1 VRTIELSNHPADAL
15 RLARQRRADG
25 GLQGRA
31 DGGLQGRADSRRE
44 ARANGGPQ
52 ALADSGPQAW
62 ADSGPQ
68 AWAEFAEALARHQ
81 LLLGR
86 ASNARDRARDHRRWL
101 TWLRAALAVR
111 KLRRL
116 GPVPPAPPG
125 RSGRPGRA
133 GRPAPRFP
141 SAAVTAPSDTEEKLA
156 AGVAGEQQAAREFGR
171 VLGDDWVLVR
181 GYCNKRG
188 EIDHLLLGPPG
199 LIAVESKHLNATVY
213 CDGDDWRFE
222 KFDRSGNVVERG
234 SLSDRGGRS
243 PSVQLNEPAD
253 MLEEFL
259 STRAGKVSV
268 LRVVLLTHPGSR
280 RGACRKL
287 TMHIATSATLL
298 AGQLKD
304 MPPVLSASQRA
315 RLEELIAR
323 DHRFHQARRP
333 PRPAAGP
340 PRGARTGRSARSAS
354 R

>member
-1 VRTIELSNHPADAL
+1 MRTIELSNHPADAL

-31 DGGLQGRADSRRE
+31 DGGLQGRADSRRQ
-44 ARANGGPQ
+44 ARADGGP
-52 ALADSGPQAW
+52 LAR
-62 ADSGPQ
+62 
-68 AWAEFAEALARHQ
+68 AEFAEALARHQ
-81 LLLGR
+81 LLVRR

-101 TWLRAALAVR
+101 TWLRAALTVR

-116 GPVPPAPPG
+116 APVPPA
-125 RSGRPGRA
+125 RPGRPA
-133 GRPAPRFP
+133 RPFR

-156 AGVAGEQQAAREFGR
+156 AGVAGEQQAARDFGR

-222 KFDRSGNVVERG
+222 KFDRAGNLVERG

-243 PSVQLNEPAD
+243 PSIQLNEPAD

-280 RGACRKL
+280 RGTCRKP
-287 TMHIATSATLL
+287 TVHIVTSATLL
-298 AGQLKD
+298 AGQLND

-333 PRPAAGP
+333 PRPAARP
-340 PRGARTGRSARSAS
+340 PRGARTARSARSAS

>member
-25 GLQGRA
+25 GPRGRA
-31 DGGLQGRADSRRE
+31 DSGRRGRADSR
-44 ARANGGPQ
+44 PQ
-52 ALADSGPQAW
+52 DR
-62 ADSGPQ
+62 
-68 AWAEFAEALARHQ
+68 AEFAEALARHK
-81 LLLGR
+81 LLVRR
-86 ASNARDRARDHRRWL
+86 ASNARDKARDQRRWL

-116 GPVPPAPPG
+116 TPVAPAPP
-125 RSGRPGRA
+125 PV
-133 GRPAPRFP
+133 AP
-141 SAAVTAPSDTEEKLA
+141 APSDAEEKLV
-156 AGVAGEQQAAREFGR
+156 AGVTGEQQAAGEFGR

-222 KFDRSGNVVERG
+222 KFDRAGNLVERG

-259 STRAGKVSV
+259 GTRASKVSM
-268 LRVVLLTHPGSR
+268 LRVVLLTHPNSR
-280 RGACRKL
+280 RGKCRKP
-287 TMHIATSATLL
+287 TVHIATSATRL
-298 AGQLKD
+298 ADQLND

-315 RLEELIAR
+315 RLEQLIAR
-323 DHRFHQARRP
+323 DHRFHEARRP
-333 PRPAAGP
+333 PRAAAR
-340 PRGARTGRSARSAS
+340 PRGARTARSARSAS

>member
-25 GLQGRA
+25 RLRGRA
-31 DGGLQGRADSRRE
+31 DGGLRGRAD
-44 ARANGGPQ
+44 GGPQ
-52 ALADSGPQAW
+52 DR
-62 ADSGPQ
+62 
-68 AWAEFAEALARHQ
+68 AEFAEALARHQ
-81 LLLGR
+81 LLVRR
-86 ASNARDRARDHRRWL
+86 AANARDRARDHRRWL
-101 TWLRAALAVR
+101 TWLRAMLAVR

-116 GPVPPAPPG
+116 TPVPALTPVRPVPRQPPV
-125 RSGRPGRA
+125 
-133 GRPAPRFP
+133 RPADG
-141 SAAVTAPSDTEEKLA
+141 TAPSDVEEKLA

-199 LIAVESKHLNATVY
+199 LIAIESKHLNATVS

-222 KFDRSGNVVERG
+222 KFDRAGNLVERG
-234 SLSDRGGRS
+234 NLSDRGGRS

-287 TMHIATSATLL
+287 TVHIATSATLL

-333 PRPAAGP
+333 PRPAARP

>member
-1 VRTIELSNHPADAL
+1 MPTAARIRLALRKGGVVRTIELSNHPADAL

-25 GLQGRA
+25 GLRGRPGSGRQGRA
-31 DGGLQGRADSRRE
+31 ANGSHGRADS
-44 ARANGGPQ
+44 GPE
-52 ALADSGPQAW
+52 DR
-62 ADSGPQ
+62 
-68 AWAEFAEALARHQ
+68 AEFADAFARHQ
-81 LLLGR
+81 LLVRR
-86 ASNARDRARDHRRWL
+86 ASGARDRARDQRRWL
-101 TWLRAALAVR
+101 TWLRGVLAVR
-111 KLRRL
+111 KLRQL
-116 GPVPPAPPG
+116 TPEPPVPWAP
-125 RSGRPGRA
+125 RV
-133 GRPAPRFP
+133 RPAGI
-141 SAAVTAPSDTEEKLA
+141 VPSDDEQKLA
-156 AGVAGEQQAAREFGR
+156 AGVAGEQEAAREFGR

-222 KFDRSGNVVERG
+222 KFDRSGHLIERG
-234 SLSDRGGRS
+234 SISDRGGRS
-243 PSVQLNEPAD
+243 PSVQVNEPAG

-280 RGACRKL
+280 RGRCRKP
-287 TMHIATSATLL
+287 TVHIATSAALL
-298 AGQLKD
+298 ADQLND

-323 DHRFHQARRP
+323 DHRFHAARRP
-333 PRPAAGP
+333 SRAGAR
-340 PRGARTGRSARSAS
+340 PRGARTARSARSAS